1 MHIAISRGVYL
12 GKTVVT
18 ADCTRKTSQSKL
30 ISSGGFP
37 LNGIS
42 AQ

>member
-12 GKTVVT
+12 GTIVVT
-18 ADCTRKTSQSKL
+18 ADCTRKTLQSKL

-37 LNGIS
+37 LNRIS

>member
-1 MHIAISRGVYL
+1 MHIAISRGVYP
-12 GKTVVT
+12 GTIIVT
-18 ADCTRKTSQSKL
+18 ANCPRKTLQSKL